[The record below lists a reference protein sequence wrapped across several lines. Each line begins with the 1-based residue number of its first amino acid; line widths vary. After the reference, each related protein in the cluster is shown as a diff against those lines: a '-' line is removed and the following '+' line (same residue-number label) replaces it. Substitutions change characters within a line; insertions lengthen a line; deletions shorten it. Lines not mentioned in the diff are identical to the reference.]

1 MSRILVKPLIWN
13 LKGLPSKIILSR
25 FRNTRHQC
33 PEKEQIYWPLTLDR
47 LFTITLFD
55 DIFTKRASN
64 DQASKFHKSVWCN
77 MQHRSVWWEM
87 LSGEITE
94 SVSRCNHSG
103 SEPVSSWKT
112 PTSTASVSAGES
124 METFPQ
130 FGEMVLFCLHSK
142 RTGMLEEVISLFVG
156 FTCL

>member
-25 FRNTRHQC
+25 FRNVKTTKTKCRHQC

-55 DIFTKRASN
+55 DIFTKPASN

-94 SVSRCNHSG
+94 SVSRCNHSARLRTRELLKDTDVDGFGVGWGINGNFSSVWGDG
-103 SEPVSSWKT
+103 SVLSS
-112 PTSTASVSAGES
+112 
-124 METFPQ
+124 F
-130 FGEMVLFCLHSK
+130 
-142 RTGMLEEVISLFVG
+142 
-156 FTCL
+156 